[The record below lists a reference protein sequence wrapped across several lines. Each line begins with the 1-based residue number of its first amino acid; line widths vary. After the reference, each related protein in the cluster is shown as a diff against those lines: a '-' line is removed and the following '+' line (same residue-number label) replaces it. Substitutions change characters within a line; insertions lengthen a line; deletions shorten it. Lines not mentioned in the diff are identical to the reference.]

1 VAEPAILSQPVV
13 GDDVARVNA
22 ELTDAFAAIREAVA
36 AGRPVAVLLRDGDL
50 LGQGDIADAA
60 LAGGLLGLVR
70 AFALE
75 GAKPGWRVNAVTHR
89 GDEDA
94 ARAAAAALDGIADLS
109 GQLIRLGTAHLG
121 KLTP

>member
-75 GAKPGWRVNAVTHR
+75 GAKPVNAVTHR